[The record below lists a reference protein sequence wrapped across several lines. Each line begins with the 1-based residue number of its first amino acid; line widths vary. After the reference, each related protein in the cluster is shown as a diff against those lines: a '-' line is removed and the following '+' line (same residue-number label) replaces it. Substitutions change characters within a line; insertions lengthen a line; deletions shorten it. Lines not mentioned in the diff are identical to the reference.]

1 MSSTSQFTCK
11 ICSQGFEQKSRL
23 HRHML
28 TSHPEPA
35 PCIADVEKILS
46 NITFPKS
53 KREIVDFLNSRHIP
67 ELKNELLNLVNNLP
81 NRKYRDSAEIAQVIG
96 EIKSEKKVKSP
107 KEVESSLPPSKKGGK
122 MQQGIQ
128 FQQQHWQELYLE
140 LIYHNL
146 KRT

>member
-11 ICSQGFEQKSRL
+11 ICSQGFEQQSRL

-35 PCIADVEKILS
+35 PSIADVEKILS

-81 NRKYRDSAEIAQVIG
+81 NRKYRDSAE
-96 EIKSEKKVKSP
+96 
-107 KEVESSLPPSKKGGK
+107 
-122 MQQGIQ
+122 
-128 FQQQHWQELYLE
+128 
-140 LIYHNL
+140 
-146 KRT
+146 